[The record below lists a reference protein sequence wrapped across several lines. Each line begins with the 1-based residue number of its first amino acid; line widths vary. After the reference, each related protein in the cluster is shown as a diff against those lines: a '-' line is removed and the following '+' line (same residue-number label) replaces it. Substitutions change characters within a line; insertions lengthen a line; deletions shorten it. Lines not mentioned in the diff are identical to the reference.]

1 MNTREK
7 VTDMLDDFATAMMVT
22 HAGSGPLDCRPM
34 HIASSDVRHG
44 GPIWFIASSESR
56 KVLEVSRDA
65 TTLLVFQEGDRY
77 LAIWGTSRV
86 SQDRERIEQLWRE
99 PFRAWLPEG
108 PNDPD
113 IRAIAMTPHSAEFWD
128 DAGANKHH
136 YQFDASFAHATVEQG
151 RLSEEQHG
159 RTNL

>member
-44 GPIWFIASSESR
+44 GPIWFLASSESR

-65 TTLLVFQEGDRY
+65 TTLLLFQEGDRY

-86 SQDRERIEQLWRE
+86 SQDRARIEQLWRE
-99 PFRAWLPEG
+99 PFREWLPEG
-108 PNDPD
+108 PTDAD
-113 IRAIAMTPHSAEFWD
+113 IRVIAVTPHSAEFWD
-128 DAGANKHH
+128 DAGANKHR
-136 YQFDASFAHATVEQG
+136 YLFETNSARAAGDADPV
-151 RLSEEQHG
+151 SEEQHG